1 MSRRRVYLDHNASSP
16 LRPEAREAMLV
27 ALDLTGNA
35 SSVHAEGRA
44 ARRVIEEAREE
55 VAQLVGAR
63 PEQVIFTSGGT
74 EANNMVLSEIS
85 TQWLE
90 FNAQFCPGAL
100 LPHTELRGVGIVS
113 AVEHASV
120 MAGGRFDEEQLF
132 IFPVDGDGRIDVD
145 EAQGL
150 IDRIF
155 NEIQDPADIE
165 NRGDDPLFV
174 ASVMLANNETG
185 VLEPVAE
192 LAQVVHDMNG
202 VLHTDAVQA
211 AGKLPLDMGALG
223 VDALSLSAH
232 KIGGPQGVGALVVRR
247 DEMVLHDPLMRG
259 GGQERRRRA
268 GTENLAGIA
277 GFAAA
282 ARQARAE
289 LGERPQDLRRMRD
302 DMERRLRQVAPEV
315 VIFSKEVARLP
326 NTSCFAVPGM
336 RAETLLIQLDLAGF
350 AVSAGAAC
358 SSGKVESSHVLRAM
372 GVSEELAQCAI
383 RVSLGWTTGLEDV
396 EAFLKAWEGLYR
408 KFQMRRGQRS
418 SAA

>member
-1 MSRRRVYLDHNASSP
+1 MTRRVYLDHNASSP
-16 LRPEAREAMLV
+16 LRPEAREAMLM
-27 ALDLTGNA
+27 ALDLGGNA
-35 SSVHAEGRA
+35 SSLHAEGRA
-44 ARRVIEEAREE
+44 ARKVIEEARRE
-55 VAQLVGAR
+55 VAALAGAT
-63 PEQVIFTSGGT
+63 PGQVIFTSGGT

-90 FNAQFCPGAL
+90 FDAGFCPGAL
-100 LPHTELRGVGIVS
+100 MPHTELRGVGIVS

-120 MAGGRFDEEQLF
+120 MAGGRFDEDQLF
-132 IFPVDGDGRIDVD
+132 IFPVDRHGRIDLD
-145 EAQGL
+145 EAQAL

-155 NEIQDPADIE
+155 NEIRDPSDIE

-185 VLEPVAE
+185 VIEPIEE

-211 AGKLPLDMGALG
+211 AGKIPLDMTALG

-232 KIGGPQGVGALVVRR
+232 KIGGPQGVGALIVRR

-259 GGQERRRRA
+259 GGQEGRRRA

-277 GFAAA
+277 GFGAA
-282 ARQARAE
+282 AREARLE
-289 LGERPQDLRRMRD
+289 LETRAYEL
-302 DMERRLRQVAPEV
+302 ERLRADLEAGLGRVAPEV
-315 VIFSKEVARLP
+315 EIFSQDAPRLP

-336 RAETLLIQLDLAGF
+336 RAETLLMQLDLAGI

-358 SSGKVESSHVLRAM
+358 SSGRVEPSHVLRAM
-372 GVSEELAQCAI
+372 GVPDGLAQCAI
-383 RVSLGWTTGLEDV
+383 RVSLGWTTGLDDIK
-396 EAFLKAWEGLYR
+396 AFLGVWEGLYAR
-408 KFQMRRGQRS
+408 FHARRSRQNPVL
-418 SAA
+418 